1 MIDFQCREGVFFDF
15 LDIIKIQIREEIPG
29 EGEVVMEKRV
39 STRSIVITGMFAA
52 VIAVLAQVALPMPSG
67 VPVTLQTFAIALTG
81 VVLGAG
87 GLGIL
92 FGKSGGF
99 IWGFLFLALLCGL
112 GCQIKNKVVGWG
124 LGIVGLAVCHLL
136 GIFQF
141 MVLMKMG
148 VAESALLVSVPFLIK
163 DVVSVAFAFVLGL
176 QIRKQLFR
184 ADILQGAA
192 PKKATVEKL

>member
-1 MIDFQCREGVFFDF
+1 M
-15 LDIIKIQIREEIPG
+15 
-29 EGEVVMEKRV
+29 
-39 STRSIVITGMFAA
+39 ITGMFAA

-81 VVLGAG
+81 VVLGAKLGMAAAGVYILLGAVGVPVFSGFAG

-148 VAESALLVSVPFLIK
+148 FAESALLVSVPFLIK

-192 PKKATVEKL
+192 PKKATVEKP

>member
-1 MIDFQCREGVFFDF
+1 
-15 LDIIKIQIREEIPG
+15 
-29 EGEVVMEKRV
+29 MEKRV

-67 VPVTLQTFAIALTG
+67 VPVTVQTFAIALTG
-81 VVLGAG
+81 VVLGATLGMAAAGVYILLGAVGVPVFSGFAG

-148 VAESALLVSVPFLIK
+148 FAESALLVSVPFLIK

-184 ADILQGAA
+184 ADILQGA
-192 PKKATVEKL
+192 PKKETLEKL